1 MCCPAARTC
10 TISRIFSFENEM
22 LRNFEDAD
30 HISLYIYIYILRFKG
45 KKKKFTYLI
54 IFFSTLFH
62 PSWYVDILVIVS
74 LIKEGEKEIKKPF
87 SGKATEIVSI
97 LRNFDSL
104 VPFRDDRVE
113 NVEAF
118 G

>member
-1 MCCPAARTC
+1 MKCYETSK
-10 TISRIFSFENEM
+10 TQTTF
-22 LRNFEDAD
+22 
-30 HISLYIYIYILRFKG
+30 HYIYIYILRFKG
-45 KKKKFTYLI
+45 KKKKFTHLI
-54 IFFSTLFH
+54 IFSSTLFH
-62 PSWYVDILVIVS
+62 SSWYVGILVIVS

-87 SGKATEIVSI
+87 SGKAMEIVSI

-118 G
+118 GWRASR

>member
-1 MCCPAARTC
+1 MKCYETSK
-10 TISRIFSFENEM
+10 TQTTF
-22 LRNFEDAD
+22 
-30 HISLYIYIYILRFKG
+30 HYIYILRFKG

-118 G
+118 GWRASR